1 MTTRALVVGGTGG
14 IGHAIAARL
23 ASDPNTHVTISGRTQ
38 PASMPAN
45 TSFLPLD
52 ASSMHAIRTYASNL
66 KSQATTS
73 TATTSTTTAAKEN
86 NPATPQRLD
95 YLVLTQ
101 GVFTLSSRTE
111 TPHEHMDNKMALHH
125 YGRHLLI
132 RELGPL
138 LKPDAK
144 ILVVLD
150 ALRGDP
156 RKLNWDDLDLKNT
169 YSLANAM
176 AHCLA
181 MNDAMI
187 QWHASRQQQQNTTSS
202 SSGDVRRHFVHAY
215 PGTVNTGIGKNLPW
229 IARSAIGLLLPL
241 VATSPEICAENL
253 LAGTRASAAA
263 GGETGR
269 SWAYIDQKG
278 REITGK
284 PVWTE
289 EQINRVAEHTWKIT
303 DEAIAK
309 GAAAAA
315 AAASA

>member
-23 ASDPNTHVTISGRTQ
+23 ASEPNTHVTITGRTP
-38 PASMPAN
+38 PASLPPN

-52 ASSMHAIRTYASNL
+52 ASFMHAIRTYASNL
-66 KSQATTS
+66 KSQTTNP
-73 TATTSTTTAAKEN
+73 TTTKDK
-86 NPATPQRLD
+86 NPGPQGKID

-101 GVFTLSSRTE
+101 GIFTLSSRNE
-111 TPHEHMDNKMALHH
+111 TPHERIDNKMALHH

-132 RELGPL
+132 RELDPI

-156 RKLNWDDLDLKNT
+156 RKLNWDDLDLKRT

-187 QWHASRQQQQNTTSS
+187 QWHASHQKNTTSDS
-202 SSGDVRRHFVHAY
+202 KGDVRRHFVHAY
-215 PGTVNTGIGKNLPW
+215 PGTVNTNIGKNLPW
-229 IARSAIGLLLPL
+229 IARSAISLLLPL
-241 VATSPEICAENL
+241 VAASPETCAENL
-253 LAGTRASAAA
+253 LAGTRATAAA
-263 GGETGR
+263 AAKTETGGR
-269 SWAYIDQKG
+269 SWAFIDQKG
-278 REITGK
+278 REISGK

-289 EQINRVAEHTWKIT
+289 EQIDRVAEHTWKIT

-309 GAAAAA
+309 GAAAASTP
-315 AAASA
+315 SA

>member
-23 ASDPNTHVTISGRTQ
+23 ASEPNTHVTVSGRTP
-38 PASMPAN
+38 PATLPAN

-52 ASSMHAIRTYASNL
+52 ASSMHAIRAYASNL
-66 KSQATTS
+66 KSQ
-73 TATTSTTTAAKEN
+73 TTTKDK
-86 NPATPQRLD
+86 TPGPQGKID

-101 GVFTLSSRTE
+101 GIFTLSSRNE
-111 TPHEHMDNKMALHH
+111 TPHERIDNKMALHH

-132 RELGPL
+132 RELDPV

-156 RKLNWDDLDLKNT
+156 RKLNWDDLDLKRT

-187 QWHASRQQQQNTTSS
+187 QWHASHQQNASS
-202 SSGDVRRHFVHAY
+202 STGGSDGGSGDATRHFVHAY
-215 PGTVNTGIGKNLPW
+215 PGTVNTNIGKNLPW
-229 IARSAIGLLLPL
+229 VARSAISLLLPL
-241 VATSPEICAENL
+241 VATSPETCAENL
-253 LAGTRASAAA
+253 LAGARASATRTEA
-263 GGETGR
+263 GGR
-269 SWAYIDQKG
+269 SWAFIDQKG

-289 EQINRVAEHTWKIT
+289 EQIDRVAEHTWKIT

-309 GAAAAA
+309 GAAAASTP
-315 AAASA
+315 SA